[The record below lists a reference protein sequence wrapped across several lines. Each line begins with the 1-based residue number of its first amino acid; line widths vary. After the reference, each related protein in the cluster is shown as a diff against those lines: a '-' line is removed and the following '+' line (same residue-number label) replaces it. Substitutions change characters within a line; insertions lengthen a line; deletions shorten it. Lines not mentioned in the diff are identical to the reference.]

1 MGECLYISL
10 SASFILRFNIQCIFI
25 FISIVIHVHICECWN
40 KIIELKLNCKLVL
53 HTYVDFIANL
63 CVDVRLM

>member
-1 MGECLYISL
+1 MGECLYISF

-40 KIIELKLNCKLVL
+40 KIIELKIEYINIDWIDYSEYTHKY
-53 HTYVDFIANL
+53 TYVS
-63 CVDVRLM
+63 

>member
-1 MGECLYISL
+1 MGECLYISF

-40 KIIELKLNCKLVL
+40 KIIELKIELKKYNAIIIA
-53 HTYVDFIANL
+53 FIWFI
-63 CVDVRLM
+63 DIET